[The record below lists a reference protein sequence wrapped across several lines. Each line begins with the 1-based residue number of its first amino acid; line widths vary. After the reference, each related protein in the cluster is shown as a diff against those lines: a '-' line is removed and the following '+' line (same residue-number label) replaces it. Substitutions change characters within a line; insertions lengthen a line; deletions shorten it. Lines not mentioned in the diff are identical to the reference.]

1 MGKVEHL
8 FAWAIYILFSIY
20 HLFLPFAHFFSWFLS
35 HFLIDILEACMCVCI
50 YTYVIL
56 AFRDRSWK
64 YFPKFISLSRNLI
77 LLKYNWH
84 IKLQDIW
91 SAHCGVLIYI
101 YMWKDS
107 AHLVSHS
114 QEVFVNLN
122 PVRLGSCPLF
132 LEERNSNYFL
142 L

>member
-64 YFPKFISLSRNLI
+64 YFPQFISLSRNLI

-107 AHLVSHS
+107 AHLFTISITSHTY
-114 QEVFVNLN
+114 
-122 PVRLGSCPLF
+122 PF
-132 LEERNSNYFL
+132 LCVWEHLSS
-142 L
+142 